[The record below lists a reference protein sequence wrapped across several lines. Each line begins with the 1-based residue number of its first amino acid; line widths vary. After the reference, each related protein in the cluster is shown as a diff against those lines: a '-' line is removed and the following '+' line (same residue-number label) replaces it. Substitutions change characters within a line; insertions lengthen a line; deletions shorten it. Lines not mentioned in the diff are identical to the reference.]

1 MATALQAF
9 TNHEFGTIRTITSGG
24 QILFCGRD
32 VAAALGYAN
41 TKDALARH
49 CKGVVNH
56 YPLETAGGIQQ
67 VRFISEGDLYRLI
80 VSSNLLA
87 AEQALLEAAPKV
99 SYYDVV
105 LASPS
110 LITTLD
116 IEIPKKNIEGY
127 PDPTCYK
134 ALKEIQRAKY
144 GYRPLVYICSPYS
157 GDVEANVELARR
169 FNAFTVSARQ
179 IPLALHFHYP
189 QFMFKAAIRRI
200 CDERQILGV
209 VYKFGQR
216 KLERMVDK
224 LAFSP
229 SITVIYVERLK
240 VAGNHKAWLFTASPF
255 SYPRPVQHSTKS
267 RIFLLSA
274 IVKGPPRWCTPKY
287 PPGLRIH
294 KNRSG

>member
-1 MATALQAF
+1 MATGLQAF

-80 VSSNLLA
+80 VSSKLPAAEQFEAWVFDDVLPSIRRHGMYAIDELLNDDEFLERA
-87 AEQALLEAAPKV
+87 IAPLRAERAKRLATEQALLEAAPKV

-116 IEIPKKNIEGY
+116 IGIPKKNIEGY

-134 ALKEIQRAKY
+134 ALKEIQRTEY

-169 FNAFTVSARQ
+169 FSAFTVSARQ
-179 IPLALHFHYP
+179 IPLAPHFHYP
-189 QFMFKAAIRRI
+189 QFMFKAAIRRS
-200 CDERQILGV
+200 CSRRG
-209 VYKFGQR
+209 
-216 KLERMVDK
+216 
-224 LAFSP
+224 S
-229 SITVIYVERLK
+229 S
-240 VAGNHKAWLFTASPF
+240 
-255 SYPRPVQHSTKS
+255 ST
-267 RIFLLSA
+267 
-274 IVKGPPRWCTPKY
+274 
-287 PPGLRIH
+287 
-294 KNRSG
+294 